1 MDDRTDKKKLKGL
14 GSEDNLNERKAGS
27 DELGEAGSGMP
38 VDAVKKRG
46 KHSRFYVMVKGGGMK
61 ERLGAGDPWTYR

>member
-38 VDAVKKRG
+38 VDAVKK
-46 KHSRFYVMVKGGGMK
+46 KGGST
-61 ERLGAGDPWTYR
+61 RDFL

>member
-14 GSEDNLNERKAGS
+14 GSEDNLSERKAGS

-38 VDAVKKRG
+38 VDAVKK
-46 KHSRFYVMVKGGGMK
+46 KGEALAISCDG
-61 ERLGAGDPWTYR
+61 